1 MSRAMLILI
10 MGFIG
15 GVISYYY
22 AGDPRQITVVEQII
36 KKVPVIQVVEKE
48 IIKRIEVPKIIV
60 KEVIKEIKVP
70 VIQVVE
76 KEVIKEIKIPSNTIT
91 IVKTRTIYVP
101 NKDAVKVD
109 KKELECMS
117 LNIYREANNQST
129 AGMVAVARVVMNRVM
144 DRRYPGDPCGV
155 IYDAPMRESWKTKQN
170 PKLKEEERTYYP
182 ARNRCQFSW
191 YCDGKADEVIK
202 KENNIKWKIAEDIA
216 YNVLA
221 YDKWNGILEG
231 ATHYHADYVKPKWR
245 HSLQL
250 ITKIDNH
257 IFYRSQ

>member
-1 MSRAMLILI
+1 MSRAMLLLI

-15 GVISYYY
+15 GVISYYHM
-22 AGDPRQITVVEQII
+22 GEPRQITVVEQII
-36 KKVPVIQVVEKE
+36 KEVPKIQVVEKE

-60 KEVIKEIKVP
+60 REVIKEIKVP
-70 VIQVVE
+70 SSTV
-76 KEVIKEIKIPSNTIT
+76 T

-101 NKDAVKVD
+101 NKDVVKVD

-155 IYDAPMRESWKTKQN
+155 IYDAPMRESWKTKKN
-170 PKLKEEERTYYP
+170 SKLKEEERIYYP

-250 ITKIDNH
+250 IAKIDDH